1 MILVVGSANAD
12 IVLKV
17 DHFTEIGETRVVQSL
32 EVHGGGKGANQALT
46 VAKLGGRCVFIS
58 CVGRDE
64 YGEMLKTSLIALGI
78 TGVEAV
84 QNAPTGRA
92 YIEVDKT
99 GRNRILVVPGA
110 NHSLT
115 VEVFEKKVG
124 SLPVPEVV
132 LLQNE
137 MPFSTTL
144 YAAKRLKELGALV
157 IFDPAPVQGNLTEIL
172 PYVDYLTPNEVETQ
186 ALLKQLGA
194 TGDLTSA
201 AKTFLQQGVRK
212 VILKLGEKGALL
224 LSKDGTLKIPP
235 FKVNAVDTTAAG
247 DIFNGVFAVAIWEG
261 KSEEEAALFASAAAA
276 ISVTRMGAQSSIPEK
291 GEVEAFLKKLCLFI
305 KSKRF

>member
-17 DHFTEIGETRVVQSL
+17 DHFTEVGETQVVQSL

-46 VAKLGGRCVFIS
+46 AAKLGGRCAFIS

-64 YGEMLKTSLIALGI
+64 YGKMLKASLEGHGI
-78 TGVEAV
+78 TGVGAV

-115 VEVFEKKVG
+115 VEVFERKLE
-124 SLPVPEVV
+124 SLPVPKVV

-137 MPFSTTL
+137 IPFSTTL
-144 YAAKRLKELGALV
+144 HAAKKLKGLGALV
-157 IFDPAPVQGNLTEIL
+157 IFDPAPVRGNLTEIL
-172 PYVDYLTPNEVETQ
+172 PYVDYLTPNEVEAQ
-186 ALLKQLGA
+186 ALLNQLGA

-201 AKTFLQQGVRK
+201 AKTFLQRGVKR
-212 VILKLGEKGALL
+212 VVLKLGEKGALIL
-224 LSKDGTLKIPP
+224 NKDGTSKIRP

-247 DIFNGVFAVAIWEG
+247 DVFNGAFAVAIWEG
-261 KSEEEAALFASAAAA
+261 KTEEEAALFASAAAA
-276 ISVTRMGAQSSIPEK
+276 ISVTRMGAQSSIPERS
-291 GEVEAFLKKLCLFI
+291 EVETFLKNSAPPSL
-305 KSKRF
+305 